1 MLESWV
7 KKVRFPVN
15 QMVNHLVMYNHT
27 VHNYCS
33 LYYMHEIVEAGPPTQ
48 SDDSDDS
55 LPTGL
60 SLPLKKKWLL
70 SEEEEKEES

>member
-1 MLESWV
+1 
-7 KKVRFPVN
+7 
-15 QMVNHLVMYNHT
+15 MVNHLVMYNHT

-60 SLPLKKKWLL
+60 SLPLKKMVVVGRGRGRKGGELRL
-70 SEEEEKEES
+70 VK